1 MRALAALSRFVGNT
15 FAYWVLLF
23 AILAFLFPQAFIG
36 LKSWIVPLLG
46 LVMFGMGLT
55 LKLEDFSEVARNPWR
70 VALVW
75 SRTL

>member
-46 LVMFGMGLT
+46 LVMFGM
-55 LKLEDFSEVARNPWR
+55 A
-70 VALVW
+70 
-75 SRTL
+75 